1 MKRRE
6 ERKQTMVM
14 QDKSLWIRVPSEL
27 DHHSA
32 DRISAQ
38 ADELVRTREVQE
50 IVFDFSRTTFCD
62 SSGIGMLMGRYKIM
76 QALGGRVRA
85 VRAGDRVTRIL
96 TLSGVTKIIPVETE
110 GGEGK

>member
-1 MKRRE
+1 MRCAEVQDRGTVPEKYKNRGGENMKRRE

-38 ADELVRTREVQE
+38 ADELVRTREIQE
-50 IVFDFSRTTFCD
+50 IVFDFFPGRRSATAQA
-62 SSGIGMLMGRYKIM
+62 SGC
-76 QALGGRVRA
+76 
-85 VRAGDRVTRIL
+85 
-96 TLSGVTKIIPVETE
+96 
-110 GGEGK
+110 

>member
-1 MKRRE
+1 MKKRRE
-6 ERKQTMVM
+6 RNEAMEVRE
-14 QDKSLWIRVPSEL
+14 KSLWIRVPSEL

-38 ADELVRTREVQE
+38 ADELVRTREVRE
-50 IVFDFSRTTFCD
+50 IVFDFSQTTFCD

-76 QALGGRVRA
+76 QALGGQVRA

-96 TLSGVTKIIPVETE
+96 TLSGVAKIIPVETQ
-110 GGEGK
+110 GGAGR